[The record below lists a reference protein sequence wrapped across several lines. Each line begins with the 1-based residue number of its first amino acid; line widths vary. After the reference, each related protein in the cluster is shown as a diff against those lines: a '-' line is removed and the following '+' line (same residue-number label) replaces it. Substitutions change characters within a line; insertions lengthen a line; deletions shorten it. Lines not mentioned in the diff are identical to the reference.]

1 MLFNMKVCCVI
12 PFESPLE
19 AILMSTH
26 TYHYKYNYKYKKE
39 NTRNYPKYNNY
50 SICSYWIFW
59 LELKKNEFEIAVVN
73 EPLVFEPLKFIV
85 INYWGLH
92 V

>member
-12 PFESPLE
+12 SFELPLE
-19 AILMSTH
+19 SILMSTH
-26 TYHYKYNYKYKKE
+26 TYHYKYNYKNKKE
-39 NTRNYPKYNNY
+39 NTRNYPKYKR
-50 SICSYWIFW
+50 ICSYWICW

-73 EPLVFEPLKFIV
+73 GPSVFEPLKFIV
-85 INYWGLH
+85 ISYWGLH